1 MSRNGYQH
9 MVLDDY
15 VRQLREVRAERSAR
29 LKGLRTRAQ
38 AQVYQEEALAAIQR
52 AFAPR
57 PPKCALKPV
66 VTGTIE
72 LDAYRVDKLLYQSRP
87 GVWVTANRYV
97 PNRIEGQAPAVVA
110 ACGHAMEGKAY
121 ELYTGFAQRLARN
134 GFVVLVYD
142 PYNQGER
149 DQYAR
154 LIERQC
160 VAGCCAAHN
169 MMGKQ
174 LELVGEFF
182 GMWRAWDG
190 IRALDLLLTMPE
202 VDPARIGVTGNS
214 GGGTMTTWLW
224 GCEERFAM
232 AAPNCFVTTF
242 LSNLENELPADCEQ
256 YPPGV
261 IGAGLEMVD
270 FLIARAPKPTI
281 MLGEHY
287 DFFERRGVQEA
298 YGELQRFYRLFGAEG
313 KVALTMGN
321 NTHGYWQPS
330 QEAMV
335 SFFRVQA
342 GIPGPAITVA
352 RQDDLNQENLRVTPK
367 GDVLAAG
374 ATPIY
379 ELIDQRAAQ
388 LEGQRRPLAGDEL
401 RRAVRRLL
409 GLPKAP
415 SGPPHFRVPRPVGVN
430 GQTCARYAIETERDI
445 RAVLYK
451 RLVQREWGHTL
462 DVETEVHLLLPHL
475 AAEED
480 LAQDALATGFTGPLY
495 ALDVRGL
502 GESQPEPH
510 GGGGF
515 FQPYGMDY
523 MFHGHALLFGQSY
536 LGRRVFDACRTLDLL
551 KAEGAKTVHLYGRG
565 QGAILAL
572 FVALLRDEVATV
584 TLKNGPVSYREWTQA
599 PLVAWPAANFLLGAL
614 RLFDLPDLVRE
625 LGDRVHVVEP
635 WGPDMQAVGR

>member
-15 VRQLREVRAERSAR
+15 VGQLREVRAERLAR
-29 LKGLRTRAQ
+29 LKSLRTRSQ
-38 AQVYQEEALAAIQR
+38 ARAYQEEALAAIQR
-52 AFAPR
+52 AFSPR
-57 PPKCALKPV
+57 PPKCPLKPV

-72 LDAYRVDKLLYQSRP
+72 LDAYRVDKLMYQSRP

-97 PNRIEGQAPAVVA
+97 PNRIEGLAPAVVA
-110 ACGHAMEGKAY
+110 PCGHAPDGKAC
-121 ELYTGFAQRLARN
+121 EQYTGFSQRLARN
-134 GFVVLVYD
+134 GFVVLIYD
-142 PYNQGER
+142 PFNQGER

-154 LIERQC
+154 LTERQC

-190 IRALDLLLTMPE
+190 IRALDLLLEMPE

-242 LSNLENELPADCEQ
+242 LTNLENELPADCEQ

-261 IGAGLEMVD
+261 IGAGLEMID
-270 FLIARAPKPTI
+270 FLLARAPKPAL
-281 MLGEHY
+281 MLAERY
-287 DFFERRGVQEA
+287 DFFERRGVDEA
-298 YGELQRFYRLFGAEG
+298 FAELQRFYRLLGAEQQ
-313 KVALTMGN
+313 VALAMGDS
-321 NTHGYWQPS
+321 THGYWQPS

-335 SFFRVQA
+335 DFFRAHA
-342 GIPGPAITVA
+342 GMTGPAVKVVK
-352 RQDDLNQENLRVTPK
+352 QDDLNQENLRVVPN

-374 ATPIY
+374 SVPIY

-388 LEGQRRPLAGDEL
+388 LEQQRRLLAGDEL
-401 RRAVRRLL
+401 KRAVRRLL
-409 GLPKAP
+409 GLPKTPAE
-415 SGPPHFRVPRPVGVN
+415 PPHFRIPRPIGVA
-430 GQTCARYAIETERDI
+430 GKVCARYAIETERDI

-451 RLVQREWGHTL
+451 RLVRREWGHTL
-462 DVETEVHLLLPHL
+462 DVEPEVHLLLPHL
-475 AAEED
+475 SAEED
-480 LAQDALATGFTGPLY
+480 LARESFAEPLY

-502 GESQPEPH
+502 GESQPESH

-523 MFHGHALLFGQSY
+523 MFHGHGLLLGQSY
-536 LGRRVFDACRTLDLL
+536 LGRRVFDVFRTLDLL
-551 KAEGAKTVHLYGRG
+551 KAEGAQTVHLYGRG
-565 QGAILAL
+565 QGAVLAL
-572 FVALLRDEVATV
+572 FVALLRDEVVTL
-584 TLKNGPVSYREWTQA
+584 TLKNGPRSYREWTQA
-599 PLVAWPAANFLLGAL
+599 PLVAWSAANFLRGAL
-614 RLFDLPDLVRE
+614 KVFDLPDIVAA
-625 LGDRVHVVEP
+625 LGDRVRIVDP
-635 WGPDMQAVGR
+635 WGPDMQAAK